1 MAYER
6 HQLAVLL
13 DEDLLDIDE
22 NTALFAVDGTNVLSP
37 TAWADG
43 AWRYVDLPDL
53 LNGRCVGYDLEDQ
66 IQDSTGRAL
75 TVSLNAAGHV
85 VLTGGFAA
93 GSFEVRP
100 SADNAAWGFDTA
112 GQSAA
117 FTGSLWQVTADSPW
131 QRGTRTEGLTLR
143 WASDGLD
150 KNMLSWDTFQV
161 QDIPTLLRKA
171 TTDADSAN
179 RGNTIEALMV
189 AALDPDPGSG
199 TSAWGQCWCYV
210 NDDGRVVLAWHV
222 DVGGAVFAWATAG
235 LPLAYRLGFDGT
247 ETPVAGGDDVVRL
260 TATHAAS
267 SVLWADYAGPLRPIV
282 SDLGEARAG
291 RLGDVAGIDR
301 GTSLGYRLT
310 CWIRGPMAETT
321 ATARTHHQVD
331 HHLHEWLQRAV
342 RGRRATIVQRWGD
355 TRRWLRPRL
364 ARGSQ
369 AAEDLRFTTAD
380 REGRI
385 VCRIAEA
392 QAVETTEEYLDDTV
406 DTYMQVDLVL
416 AHIPDE
422 PGPRSAT

>member
-1 MAYER
+1 MAYEQ
-6 HQLAVLL
+6 HQVAVLL
-13 DEDLLDIDE
+13 DEDLLDIAE
-22 NTALFAVDGTNVLSP
+22 NTAIFAVDGTNVLSP
-37 TAWADG
+37 AAWADG
-43 AWRYVDLPDL
+43 AWRYIDLPDL
-53 LNGRCVGYDLEDQ
+53 LNGRCVDYDLEDQ

-75 TVSLNAAGHV
+75 TVTLNSAGHV

-112 GQSAA
+112 GQSAS
-117 FTGSLWQVTADSPW
+117 FTGSVWQLVAANQW
-131 QRGTRTEGLTLR
+131 QRGTRTEHITIR

-150 KNMLSWDTFQV
+150 HTVPNWDAYEV

-171 TTDADSAN
+171 STDDGSA
-179 RGNTIEALMV
+179 RRAYSIEALMGD
-189 AALDPDPGSG
+189 ALDPDPASG
-199 TSAWGQCWCYV
+199 TTAWGMCWAYIG
-210 NDDGRVVLAWHV
+210 DDGRVVLAWHA
-222 DVGGAVFAWATAG
+222 DVEGAVFAWDDDG

-260 TATHAAS
+260 TATHRPS
-267 SVLWADYAGPLRPIV
+267 SVLWPEYAGPLRPV
-282 SDLGEARAG
+282 VRDLGEATAG
-291 RLGDVAGIDR
+291 RLGDVAGVDH

-310 CWIRGPMAETT
+310 CWIRGPQAETT
-321 ATARTHHQVD
+321 DTERESHQVD

-364 ARGSQ
+364 ARGTQ

-406 DTYMQVDLVL
+406 DSYMQVDLVL
-416 AHIPDE
+416 AHIPTE